1 MMKVLEKIITE
12 VQDRKIVFAQIG
24 FFTTAVVSFVPGGA
38 PRCGLATTLRSGACA
53 GPVKGAGAL
62 AGTPVREL
70 ARLAVSGKGPE
81 VSLGM
86 AAINSALPP
95 ADYEEINAEQLIV
108 ERGNGKNIAVIGHF
122 PFTDR
127 LRRLAKELWVFELNP
142 KDDKDLPPERMAE
155 LLPRA
160 DAVAITALSLLNGTF
175 EGIISL
181 CEKKAFKTLLGPSA
195 PMSPTLFDYGL
206 DAVGG
211 AVVEDI
217 AALTRAL
224 GEGAN
229 FRSLPGKKMVVLR
242 KIQTWREGK
251 GGEILS

>member
-1 MMKVLEKIITE
+1 MKVLARLIAE
-12 VQDRKIVFAQIG
+12 VQDRTIVSAHIG
-24 FFTTAVVSFVPGGA
+24 FFTTAVVSSVPGG
-38 PRCGLATTLRSGACA
+38 PSRCGLATTLRNGACA

-62 AGTPVREL
+62 AGTPVREI
-70 ARLAVSGKGPE
+70 ARLVFSGKGPE

-95 ADYEEINAEQLIV
+95 ADYEEINAEQLIAKS
-108 ERGNGKNIAVIGHF
+108 GSGKNIAVIGHF

-127 LRRLAKELWVFELNP
+127 LRLLAKELWVFELSP
-142 KDDKDLPPERMAE
+142 KDEKDLAPECMAE

-160 DAVAITALSLLNGTF
+160 DTVAITALSLLNGTF
-175 EGIISL
+175 EGIISQ
-181 CEKKAFKTLLGPSA
+181 CKKEAFKILLGPSA
-195 PMSPTLFDYGL
+195 PMSPVLFDYGV

-229 FRSLPGKKMVVLR
+229 FRGLPGKKMVVLR
-242 KIQTWREGK
+242 KIRKQP
-251 GGEILS
+251 GEK